1 MIQFLS
7 LDRCLSVSSKI
18 CKVQVKDNL
27 TKRVSHF
34 SHHNGTT
41 CSSTHALISSQP
53 LSPSLDSIQGSK
65 WGGLTRAFRLLS
77 PEKNILSF
85 DVNAPSKGNK
95 ESNNDHNHGL
105 VIKR

>member
-1 MIQFLS
+1 M
-7 LDRCLSVSSKI
+7 
-18 CKVQVKDNL
+18 
-27 TKRVSHF
+27 SHF

-85 DVNAPSKGNK
+85 DANAPSKGNK

-105 VIKR
+105 VI